1 MKYANLNDVK
11 TLQIF
16 QYLVKVTTNHFL
28 TMINFFR
35 KIRKQL
41 LTQNKVSKYLLYA
54 IGEIV
59 LVVIGILIALS
70 INNWNEWRKDRIMER
85 EVLGQLSESLTKNC
99 EALEDTI
106 GAAIELNN
114 SRYIITSA
122 LAQKTPYSDSL
133 ENHFWVASL
142 DFRHTTFSYSGYEIF
157 KNEGFS
163 VLTSSEL
170 RVAIVNLFESDLKRL
185 EANESEV
192 IRNIHIEEVA
202 KFMIDNFNNRR
213 IPNDYALVQSN
224 QPFSENLKA
233 ISERE
238 DWLNGQRSRLL
249 EKCRRV
255 LQFIKEEL
263 EEAD

>member
-1 MKYANLNDVK
+1 
-11 TLQIF
+11 
-16 QYLVKVTTNHFL
+16 
-28 TMINFFR
+28 MINFFR

-41 LTQNKVSKYLLYA
+41 ADDNKPLKYMRYA

-59 LVVIGILIALS
+59 LVVVGILIALS
-70 INNWNEWRKDRIMER
+70 INNWNEWKKDRIMER
-85 EVLGQLSESLTKNC
+85 EVLAQLSESLTKNC

-106 GAAIELNN
+106 GAVIELNN
-114 SRYIITSA
+114 SRDIITSA
-122 LAQKTPYSDSL
+122 LVQKTPYSDSL
-133 ENHFWVASL
+133 ENHFFVASL
-142 DFRHTTFSYSGYEIF
+142 DFRHTTLSYSGYEIF

-163 VLTSSEL
+163 VLTSSKL
-170 RVAIVNLFESDLKRL
+170 RVAIVNLFESELKHF

-192 IRNIHIEEVA
+192 IRNVYIEEVA
-202 KFMIDNFNNRR
+202 KYMIHNFNNRR

-224 QPFSENLKA
+224 QSFLENLKA

-238 DWLNGQRSRLL
+238 EWLNGQRSRLL

-263 EEAD
+263 EETE

>member
-1 MKYANLNDVK
+1 
-11 TLQIF
+11 
-16 QYLVKVTTNHFL
+16 
-28 TMINFFR
+28 MIKFFR
-35 KIRKQL
+35 KIRQQL
-41 LTQNKVSKYLLYA
+41 LTENKLSKYLLYA

-99 EALEDTI
+99 EALEETI
-106 GAAIELNN
+106 KAVKELNS
-114 SRYIITSA
+114 SRAIITSA
-122 LAQKTPYSDSL
+122 IVDKTPYSDSL
-133 ENHFWVASL
+133 EYHFFVASL
-142 DFRHTTFSYSGYEIF
+142 DFRNTTLSYSGYEIF

-163 VLTSSEL
+163 VLTSAKL
-170 RVAIVNLFESDLKRL
+170 RVAIVNLFESELKHF
-185 EANESEV
+185 ETNESEA
-192 IRNIHIEEVA
+192 IRDVYIEEVA
-202 KFMIDNFNNRR
+202 KYMIHNFSNRR
-213 IPNDYALVQSN
+213 IPNDYASVQSN
-224 QPFSENLKA
+224 QSFLENLKA

-263 EEAD
+263 EEE

>member
-1 MKYANLNDVK
+1 
-11 TLQIF
+11 
-16 QYLVKVTTNHFL
+16 
-28 TMINFFR
+28 MIKFFR
-35 KIRKQL
+35 KIRQQL
-41 LTQNKVSKYLLYA
+41 LSQNKLSKYILYA

-70 INNWNEWRKDRIMER
+70 INNWNECRKDRIMER

-99 EALEDTI
+99 EALEDI
-106 GAAIELNN
+106 IRAAIELNN
-114 SRYIITSA
+114 SRDIITSA
-122 LAQKTPYSDSL
+122 LIQKTPYSDSL

-163 VLTSSEL
+163 VLTSSKL

-185 EANESEV
+185 EANESEE
-192 IRNIHIEEVA
+192 IRNIYIEEVG
-202 KFMIDNFNNRR
+202 KYMINNFNNRR

-224 QPFSENLKA
+224 QPFLENLKA

-249 EKCRRV
+249 EKCRKV

-263 EEAD
+263 EEKE